1 VLLGGEVWVGC
12 ETPEPVG
19 RETERAARVG
29 DGATWMPSYGQMVR
43 SWGGGGGGAVELWPK
58 GSTCCRVACAG
69 DEVRL
74 ACRVSAC
81 QAAACLAG
89 LEERPVRS
97 AFGRVQCCRCCAV
110 HVRCTRVP
118 ARKFPTFLVEGR
130 KNVWPRRDL
139 QLYSCTVLLGC
150 SDSSFWQSIVFWSG
164 VAVLDPKFAQESESG
179 LRSRQ
184 SPAGKDENCTQS
196 PVS

>member
-29 DGATWMPSYGQMVR
+29 DGATWVPSYGQMVR

-81 QAAACLAG
+81 QAAAWLAW
-89 LEERPVRS
+89 RS
-97 AFGRVQCCRCCAV
+97 GQFAPPSAAFSAVDAVQYMYGAHVYRLGNFLPSWLRGGKMCGRGG
-110 HVRCTRVP
+110 T
-118 ARKFPTFLVEGR
+118 
-130 KNVWPRRDL
+130 
-139 QLYSCTVLLGC
+139 YSCTAVRYFWDAATHLFGKV
-150 SDSSFWQSIVFWSG
+150 SSFGPGWLF
-164 VAVLDPKFAQESESG
+164 
-179 LRSRQ
+179 
-184 SPAGKDENCTQS
+184 
-196 PVS
+196 